1 MSKPSFSFY
10 ISLLLI
16 FILVAPVVGQTRV
29 GKLGVGVDGSMQYL
43 LGAGATNPSP
53 AYGGGINLSYS
64 VMESFGVRAKFTY
77 SPLIWSRGLT
87 NSPSFSTE
95 MMSLNLY
102 VGSDL
107 LPNSTFNLFPFIG
120 GGMAVYDPRDDSGAR
135 AKKVNGIPV
144 SSFDFHL
151 IGGLGVDYFLNE
163 FWSVTLMGEYVLT
176 GSPYYAGSHQ
186 GFIHDTGNDNFMRVS
201 LQVRYY
207 FFDQSFIKKLL
218 NAQRERSKSSR

>member
-29 GKLGVGVDGSMQYL
+29 GKFGVGVDGSMQYL
-43 LGAGATNPSP
+43 LGAGATNSSS
-53 AYGGGINLSYS
+53 ALGGGINLSYS

-77 SPLIWSRGLT
+77 SPLTWSRGLA
-87 NSPSFSTE
+87 NSLSLTTD

-107 LPNSTFNLFPFIG
+107 MPNSTFNLFPFIG
-120 GGMAVYDPRDDSGAR
+120 GGMAVYNPRDD
-135 AKKVNGIPV
+135 NGSRPFINNIPV

-186 GFIHDTGNDNFMRVS
+186 GFIVDTGNDSFMRVS